1 MTKSHHTTFDPTH
14 RLLETGLAGTVQ
26 SDDVEAW
33 TVELTRTLHDLPD
46 DSTFALIFDLRTYES
61 GTLDAHKA
69 MRTVIPDA
77 LARHGMRP
85 AYIDL
90 FDPAPEMTI
99 DSRPS
104 ARCVAFAN
112 VHHNTER
119 MVDYEQRAGT
129 TDQRFFSDVDAAREW
144 IRAFK

>member
-1 MTKSHHTTFDPTH
+1 MTKSHHTAFDPTD

-33 TVELTRTLHDLPD
+33 TVELTRALDGLPD

-99 DSRPS
+99 DSR
-104 ARCVAFAN
+104 
-112 VHHNTER
+112 TER
-119 MVDYEQRAGT
+119 PDASPSPTSTTTPNAWSTTNSAPAQRTSGSS
-129 TDQRFFSDVDAAREW
+129 SDVDAARE
-144 IRAFK
+144 